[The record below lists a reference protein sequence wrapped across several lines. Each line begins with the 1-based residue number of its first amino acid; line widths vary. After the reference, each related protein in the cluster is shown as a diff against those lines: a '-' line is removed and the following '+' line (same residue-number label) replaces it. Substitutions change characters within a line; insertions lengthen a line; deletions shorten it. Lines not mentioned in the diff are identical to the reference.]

1 MYNTLS
7 YGETWGRNS
16 SSGSIGSFCMR
27 FELFVALRYLF
38 ARRGQAFISVISW
51 TSVAGVALGVAS
63 LIVVMGVMNGFTTD
77 LRDKIIGM
85 TAHAV
90 VHSSQGALTDDPA
103 LVKRLEEQ
111 PGVVAAAPYI
121 HSGVLLSSHAGGTGI
136 YLRGVDPA
144 SGPKVLAGLGK
155 MTVGKVSDLD
165 TDEGLPGI
173 IIGDVLA
180 NQLAV
185 HMGSRVNLMS
195 PSGRQSATGFTPKI
209 KPFRVVGLFHVG
221 LANYDSGIGF
231 VTLDMARDVLGWQ
244 SRAVTGIE
252 VAVTDA
258 YRAGDIMTAAIAAID
273 QPGLYANTWMDMN
286 AEFFAALKLEK
297 TAMAIILTLVILVG
311 SFSIVTSLVMLVMEK
326 TRDIA
331 IIMSM
336 GATAGMVRKIFMI
349 QGVIIGC
356 MGTTL
361 GYGLGLGVCWLLK
374 RYKFIELPR
383 GVYSLDYLPVL
394 LSWPDIA
401 LTGACAMGICF
412 LATLYPAR
420 QAARLEPVDALRYE

>member
-1 MYNTLS
+1 
-7 YGETWGRNS
+7 
-16 SSGSIGSFCMR
+16 MR

-90 VHSSQGALTDDPA
+90 VHNVQGRITDDPE
-103 LVKRLEEQ
+103 LVTRIEAQ
-111 PGVVAAAPYI
+111 PGVVAATPYI
-121 HSGVLLSSHAGGTGI
+121 HSGVLLSSHSGGTGI
-136 YLRGVDPA
+136 YLRGVDPE

-155 MTVGKVSDLD
+155 MTVGSVADLNAE
-165 TDEGLPGI
+165 EGLPGI

-180 NQLAV
+180 SQLAV
-185 HMGSRVNLMS
+185 HVGSRVNLMS
-195 PSGRQSATGFTPKI
+195 PTGQQSAAGYTPKI

-231 VTLDMARDVLGWQ
+231 VTLDMAREVLGWQ
-244 SRAVTGIE
+244 NRAVTGIE
-252 VAVTDA
+252 VAVEDA
-258 YRAGDIMTAAIAAID
+258 YKADAIMGKAVAALGE
-273 QPGLYANTWMDMN
+273 PGLYANTWMDLN

-336 GATAGMVRKIFMI
+336 GATAAMIRKIFMI
-349 QGVIIGC
+349 QGVIIGF
-356 MGTTL
+356 MGTCL
-361 GYGLGLGVCWLLK
+361 GYALGLGACFLLQ

-401 LTGACAMGICF
+401 LTGVCAMCICF

-420 QAARLEPVDALRYE
+420 QAARLEPVDALRHE